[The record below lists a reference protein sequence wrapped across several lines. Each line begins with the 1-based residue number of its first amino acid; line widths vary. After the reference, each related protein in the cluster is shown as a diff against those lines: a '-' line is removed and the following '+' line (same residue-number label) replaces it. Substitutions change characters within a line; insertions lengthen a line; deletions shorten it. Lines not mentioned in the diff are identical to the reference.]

1 MENSYNSLEK
11 SSEHQLEKQIG
22 DETKRWK
29 VILQCI
35 LDVTIFLASRNL
47 AFRGSN
53 QKLFK
58 NGNFLG
64 ALELIARHNKTL
76 QDHTHL
82 IAKHQEEEK
91 RMQAHYL
98 SWKSQNEFIKEC
110 GKLVVREVKERFL
123 KLEELE
129 KKKGSC
135 ITKLILNV
143 LEENELDIKNCRGQ
157 GYDNGVNM
165 AVHAIK
171 SSAPAKSYFGNVQK
185 LYNLFSSSPVRWK
198 ILQEETGQSLHKLS
212 VTRWSSR
219 IESVKPLEK
228 KPREILKSLH
238 RLRELDLPG
247 ESSNEVHYLI
257 KKMNSFEF
265 VVFTTFWF
273 KCLMAV
279 NKVSL
284 LLQSTQLILDD
295 EVKILN
301 GLLMDLDRIRLS
313 WDLILMEATEV
324 AKNLKF
330 DKIMFTVKRTRK
342 KIIPDETAGYNHEEA
357 SKNFECNVFNV
368 ALDNLTS
375 QMRSRFKVIEE
386 ECSKFSFLWS
396 LQKSQTDQELGL
408 KAENLAKLYP
418 EDLCKNEFSD
428 EVRHFFSVRRNILAS
443 EKPVELL
450 NEVYAK
456 GLRSI
461 FPQVC
466 VSLRIFLTL
475 PVSTSEGKRNFSK
488 LAIIKDYLRSTMGQ
502 ERLCYLMILS
512 IESDLAINVN
522 YEEVISNFAAKKA
535 RKMCLSIKN

>member
-1 MENSYNSLEK
+1 
-11 SSEHQLEKQIG
+11 
-22 DETKRWK
+22 
-29 VILQCI
+29 
-35 LDVTIFLASRNL
+35 
-47 AFRGSN
+47 
-53 QKLFK
+53 
-58 NGNFLG
+58 
-64 ALELIARHNKTL
+64 
-76 QDHTHL
+76 
-82 IAKHQEEEK
+82 
-91 RMQAHYL
+91 MQAHYL

-110 GKLVVREVKERFL
+110 GKLVVREVIREIKKPIYFTIITDSTPDSSHSEQITFVFRFLHFNDNQLWEVKERFL

-129 KKKGSC
+129 KKKGSD

-157 GYDNGVNM
+157 GYGNGANMADIYNGVQALIRQNNPQAIFIPCSAHSLNLC
-165 AVHAIK
+165 AVHAIE
-171 SSAPAKSYFGNVQK
+171 SSAPTKSYFGNIQK

-219 IESVKPLEK
+219 IESVKPLAK

-238 RLRELDLPG
+238 RLKELDLPG

-257 KKMNSFEF
+257 KWMNSFEF

-279 NKVSL
+279 NNVSL
-284 LLQSTQLILDD
+284 LLQSTQLTLDD

-301 GLLMDLDRIRLS
+301 GLLMDLDQICLS
-313 WDLILMEATEV
+313 WDLILIEAAEV

-342 KIIPDETAGYNHEEA
+342 KIISDETASYNHEEA

-456 GLRSI
+456 GLHSI

-466 VSLRIFLTL
+466 VSLGIFLTL
-475 PVSTSEGKRNFSK
+475 PVSASEGERSFSK
-488 LAIIKDYLRSTMGQ
+488 LAINKDYLRSTMGQ
-502 ERLCYLMILS
+502 ERLRYLMILS

>member
-1 MENSYNSLEK
+1 MTNSTPDLSH
-11 SSEHQLEKQIG
+11 SEQIIFVFRFLHFNDNQL
-22 DETKRWK
+22 W
-29 VILQCI
+29 
-35 LDVTIFLASRNL
+35 
-47 AFRGSN
+47 
-53 QKLFK
+53 
-58 NGNFLG
+58 
-64 ALELIARHNKTL
+64 
-76 QDHTHL
+76 
-82 IAKHQEEEK
+82 
-91 RMQAHYL
+91 
-98 SWKSQNEFIKEC
+98 
-110 GKLVVREVKERFL
+110 EVKERFL

-129 KKKGSC
+129 KKKGSD

-157 GYDNGVNM
+157 GYDNGANVAGIYNGVQALIRQNNPQAIFIPCSAHSLNLC
-165 AVHAIK
+165 AVYAIE
-171 SSAPAKSYFGNVQK
+171 SSALAKSYFENIQN

-219 IESVKPLEK
+219 IESVKPLAK
-228 KPREILKSLH
+228 KPILKSLH
-238 RLRELDLPG
+238 RLKELDLPG
-247 ESSNEVHYLI
+247 EIN
-257 KKMNSFEF
+257 N
-265 VVFTTFWF
+265 
-273 KCLMAV
+273 
-279 NKVSL
+279 VSL
-284 LLQSTQLILDD
+284 LLQSTQLTLDD

-301 GLLMDLDRIRLS
+301 SLLMDLDRIRLS
-313 WDLILMEATEV
+313 WDLILIEATEV

-342 KIIPDETAGYNHEEA
+342 KIIPNETAGYNHKEA
-357 SKNFECNVFNV
+357 LKNFECNVFNV
-368 ALDNLTS
+368 ALDNPTS

-386 ECSKFSFLWS
+386 ECCKFSFLWS

-408 KAENLAKLYP
+408 KAVNLAKLYP

-428 EVRHFFSVRRNILAS
+428 EVRHFFSVRRNILVS

-456 GLRSI
+456 ELHSI

-466 VSLRIFLTL
+466 VSLRILLTL
-475 PVSTSEGKRNFSK
+475 PVSTSEGERSFSK

-522 YEEVISNFAAKKA
+522 Y
-535 RKMCLSIKN
+535 

>member
-1 MENSYNSLEK
+1 M
-11 SSEHQLEKQIG
+11 
-22 DETKRWK
+22 
-29 VILQCI
+29 
-35 LDVTIFLASRNL
+35 
-47 AFRGSN
+47 
-53 QKLFK
+53 
-58 NGNFLG
+58 
-64 ALELIARHNKTL
+64 
-76 QDHTHL
+76 HL
-82 IAKHQEEEK
+82 IADHQEEEK

-110 GKLVVREVKERFL
+110 GKLVVQELWEVKERFL
-123 KLEELE
+123 KLEELK
-129 KKKGSC
+129 KKKGSD

-157 GYDNGVNM
+157 GYDNGANM
-165 AVHAIK
+165 AGIYNGVQALIRQNNLQAIFIPCSAHSLNLCAVHAIE
-171 SSAPAKSYFGNVQK
+171 SSAPAKSYFGNIQK

-219 IESVKPLEK
+219 IESVKPLAK
-228 KPREILKSLH
+228 KPSEILKSLH
-238 RLRELDLPG
+238 SLKELDLPG
-247 ESSNEVHYLI
+247 ESSNE
-257 KKMNSFEF
+257 
-265 VVFTTFWF
+265 
-273 KCLMAV
+273 
-279 NKVSL
+279 
-284 LLQSTQLILDD
+284 
-295 EVKILN
+295 
-301 GLLMDLDRIRLS
+301 
-313 WDLILMEATEV
+313 
-324 AKNLKF
+324 
-330 DKIMFTVKRTRK
+330 RTRK
-342 KIIPDETAGYNHEEA
+342 KIISDETAGYNHKEA

-386 ECSKFSFLWS
+386 KCSKFSFLWS

-443 EKPVELL
+443 EKPVELQ

-456 GLRSI
+456 GLHSI
-461 FPQVC
+461 FPQVY

-475 PVSTSEGKRNFSK
+475 PVSTSEGERSFSK
-488 LAIIKDYLRSTMGQ
+488 LAIIKDYRSTMGQ

>member
-1 MENSYNSLEK
+1 MTNSTPDLSH
-11 SSEHQLEKQIG
+11 SEQIIFVFRFLHFNDNQL
-22 DETKRWK
+22 W
-29 VILQCI
+29 
-35 LDVTIFLASRNL
+35 
-47 AFRGSN
+47 
-53 QKLFK
+53 
-58 NGNFLG
+58 
-64 ALELIARHNKTL
+64 
-76 QDHTHL
+76 
-82 IAKHQEEEK
+82 
-91 RMQAHYL
+91 
-98 SWKSQNEFIKEC
+98 
-110 GKLVVREVKERFL
+110 EVKERFL

-129 KKKGSC
+129 KKKGSD

-157 GYDNGVNM
+157 GYDNGANVAGIYNGVQALIRQNNPQAIFIPCSAHSLNLC
-165 AVHAIK
+165 AVYAIE
-171 SSAPAKSYFGNVQK
+171 SSALAKSYFENIQN

-219 IESVKPLEK
+219 IESVKPLAK
-228 KPREILKSLH
+228 KPILKSLH
-238 RLRELDLPG
+238 RLKELDLPG
-247 ESSNEVHYLI
+247 ESSNEVRYLI
-257 KKMNSFEF
+257 KWMNSFEF
-265 VVFTTFWF
+265 VVFIIFWF

-279 NKVSL
+279 NNVSL
-284 LLQSTQLILDD
+284 LLQSTQLTLDD

-301 GLLMDLDRIRLS
+301 SLLMDLDRIRLS
-313 WDLILMEATEV
+313 WDLILIEATEV

-342 KIIPDETAGYNHEEA
+342 KIIPNETAGYNHKEA
-357 SKNFECNVFNV
+357 LKNFECNVFNV
-368 ALDNLTS
+368 ALDNPTS

-386 ECSKFSFLWS
+386 ECCKFSFLWS

-408 KAENLAKLYP
+408 KAVNLAKLYP

-428 EVRHFFSVRRNILAS
+428 EVRHFFSVRRNILVS

-456 GLRSI
+456 ELHSI

-466 VSLRIFLTL
+466 VSLRILLTL
-475 PVSTSEGKRNFSK
+475 PVSTSEGERSFSK

-522 YEEVISNFAAKKA
+522 Y
-535 RKMCLSIKN
+535 

>member
-1 MENSYNSLEK
+1 MTLMSCQTIIPTNFRFLHFNDN
-11 SSEHQLEKQIG
+11 QL
-22 DETKRWK
+22 W
-29 VILQCI
+29 
-35 LDVTIFLASRNL
+35 
-47 AFRGSN
+47 
-53 QKLFK
+53 
-58 NGNFLG
+58 
-64 ALELIARHNKTL
+64 
-76 QDHTHL
+76 
-82 IAKHQEEEK
+82 
-91 RMQAHYL
+91 
-98 SWKSQNEFIKEC
+98 
-110 GKLVVREVKERFL
+110 EVKERFL
-123 KLEELE
+123 KLEELK
-129 KKKGSC
+129 KKKGSD

-157 GYDNGVNM
+157 LYDNGANM
-165 AVHAIK
+165 AGIYNGVQALIRQNNPQASFIPCSAHSLNLCAVHAIE
-171 SSAPAKSYFGNVQK
+171 SSAPAKSCFGNIQK

-212 VTRWSSR
+212 VTQWSSR
-219 IESVKPLEK
+219 IESVKPLAK

-238 RLRELDLPG
+238 RLKELDLPD

-257 KKMNSFEF
+257 KWMNSFEF

-279 NKVSL
+279 NNVSL
-284 LLQSTQLILDD
+284 LLQSTQLTLDD

-313 WDLILMEATEV
+313 WDLILIEATEV

-342 KIIPDETAGYNHEEA
+342 KIISDETAGYNHEEA

-418 EDLCKNEFSD
+418 KDLCKNEFSD

-450 NEVYAK
+450 MKFMQRGCIQYFRK
-456 GLRSI
+456 
-461 FPQVC
+461 C
-466 VSLRIFLTL
+466 VFLL
-475 PVSTSEGKRNFSK
+475 
-488 LAIIKDYLRSTMGQ
+488 
-502 ERLCYLMILS
+502 
-512 IESDLAINVN
+512 ES
-522 YEEVISNFAAKKA
+522 F
-535 RKMCLSIKN
+535 

>member
-1 MENSYNSLEK
+1 MAGIY
-11 SSEHQLEKQIG
+11 
-22 DETKRWK
+22 
-29 VILQCI
+29 
-35 LDVTIFLASRNL
+35 
-47 AFRGSN
+47 
-53 QKLFK
+53 
-58 NGNFLG
+58 
-64 ALELIARHNKTL
+64 
-76 QDHTHL
+76 
-82 IAKHQEEEK
+82 
-91 RMQAHYL
+91 
-98 SWKSQNEFIKEC
+98 
-110 GKLVVREVKERFL
+110 
-123 KLEELE
+123 
-129 KKKGSC
+129 
-135 ITKLILNV
+135 
-143 LEENELDIKNCRGQ
+143 
-157 GYDNGVNM
+157 NGVQALIRQNNPQAIFIPCSAHSLNLC

-219 IESVKPLEK
+219 IESVKPLAK

-257 KKMNSFEF
+257 KWMNSFEF

-279 NKVSL
+279 NNVSL
-284 LLQSTQLILDD
+284 LLQSTQLTLDG

-313 WDLILMEATEV
+313 WDLILIEATEV

-418 EDLCKNEFSD
+418 EDLCKNEFFD
-428 EVRHFFSVRRNILAS
+428 EVRHFFSVRKNILAS

-456 GLRSI
+456 GLHSI

-475 PVSTSEGKRNFSK
+475 PVSTSEGERSFSK

>member
-1 MENSYNSLEK
+1 MAGIY
-11 SSEHQLEKQIG
+11 
-22 DETKRWK
+22 
-29 VILQCI
+29 
-35 LDVTIFLASRNL
+35 
-47 AFRGSN
+47 
-53 QKLFK
+53 
-58 NGNFLG
+58 
-64 ALELIARHNKTL
+64 
-76 QDHTHL
+76 
-82 IAKHQEEEK
+82 
-91 RMQAHYL
+91 
-98 SWKSQNEFIKEC
+98 
-110 GKLVVREVKERFL
+110 
-123 KLEELE
+123 
-129 KKKGSC
+129 
-135 ITKLILNV
+135 
-143 LEENELDIKNCRGQ
+143 
-157 GYDNGVNM
+157 NGVQALIRQNNPQAIFIPCSAHSLNLC

-219 IESVKPLEK
+219 IESVKPLAK

-247 ESSNEVHYLI
+247 EIN
-257 KKMNSFEF
+257 N
-265 VVFTTFWF
+265 
-273 KCLMAV
+273 
-279 NKVSL
+279 VSL
-284 LLQSTQLILDD
+284 LLQSTQLTLDG

-313 WDLILMEATEV
+313 WDLILIEATEV

-418 EDLCKNEFSD
+418 EDLCKNEFFD
-428 EVRHFFSVRRNILAS
+428 EVRHFFSVRKNILAS

-456 GLRSI
+456 GLHSI

-475 PVSTSEGKRNFSK
+475 PVSTSEGERSFSK

>member
-1 MENSYNSLEK
+1 
-11 SSEHQLEKQIG
+11 
-22 DETKRWK
+22 
-29 VILQCI
+29 
-35 LDVTIFLASRNL
+35 
-47 AFRGSN
+47 
-53 QKLFK
+53 
-58 NGNFLG
+58 
-64 ALELIARHNKTL
+64 
-76 QDHTHL
+76 
-82 IAKHQEEEK
+82 
-91 RMQAHYL
+91 
-98 SWKSQNEFIKEC
+98 
-110 GKLVVREVKERFL
+110 
-123 KLEELE
+123 
-129 KKKGSC
+129 
-135 ITKLILNV
+135 
-143 LEENELDIKNCRGQ
+143 
-157 GYDNGVNM
+157 
-165 AVHAIK
+165 
-171 SSAPAKSYFGNVQK
+171 
-185 LYNLFSSSPVRWK
+185 
-198 ILQEETGQSLHKLS
+198 
-212 VTRWSSR
+212 
-219 IESVKPLEK
+219 
-228 KPREILKSLH
+228 
-238 RLRELDLPG
+238 
-247 ESSNEVHYLI
+247 
-257 KKMNSFEF
+257 MNSFEF
-265 VVFTTFWF
+265 VVFATFWF

-279 NKVSL
+279 NNVSL
-284 LLQSTQLILDD
+284 LLQSTQLTLDD

-301 GLLMDLDRIRLS
+301 GLLMDRIRLS
-313 WDLILMEATEV
+313 WDLILIEATEV

-342 KIIPDETAGYNHEEA
+342 KIISDGTAGYNHEEA

-418 EDLCKNEFSD
+418 KDLCKNKFSD

-443 EKPVELL
+443 EKHVELL

-456 GLRSI
+456 GLYSI

-475 PVSTSEGKRNFSK
+475 PVSTSEGERSFSK

-535 RKMCLSIKN
+535 REMCLSIKN